1 MRLNRIYGENQWVTR
16 RSLMGKN
23 AELLTV
29 LYKTTSLFA
38 IFGLFRGWISTAEF
52 SNTTWSVGQFN
63 VECRPM
69 LHVERANSTCF
80 APFFD
85 VFGID
90 TLLTETH
97 DLLAFWHSYICDF
110 LLVSYRNRLCRKWWC
125 GLYWREGTATTT
137 AAFASRRQSKQQH
150 DSCLQKLLFE
160 SCPIYDCCLRW
171 RNEWELSPEGQ
182 FRANRSTVSTLY
194 PWGYKDR

>member
-1 MRLNRIYGENQWVTR
+1 
-16 RSLMGKN
+16 MGKN

-63 VECRPM
+63 VECRPT

-97 DLLAFWHSYICDF
+97 DLLAFWHSYICNF
-110 LLVSYRNRLCRKWWC
+110 LLVSYRNRLCRKWWR

-137 AAFASRRQSKQQH
+137 AAFASRRHSKLQH
-150 DSCLQKLLFE
+150 GNCLLELLFE

-182 FRANRSTVSTLY
+182 FRANRSFSANASLLE
-194 PWGYKDR
+194 WGKRAGREYKAQLLQRIQCKHP